1 MPFRNVTKRDLFH
14 GIANRRSHEDR
25 KQLKQPVRPL
35 KSEVS
40 SAPKLSDIVSLED
53 IVKFIV
59 KED

>member
-1 MPFRNVTKRDLFH
+1 MPFRNVTKRDLYH
-14 GIANRRSHEDR
+14 GIANRKEHY
-25 KQLKQPVRPL
+25 KKGLKRETRPL

-59 KED
+59 KEE